1 MDQLEFIGSKIT
13 EGAISFLTQEYL
25 YLAIFSAIF
34 AAILG
39 ATVDW

>member
-1 MDQLEFIGSKIT
+1 MTQLEFIGGKIT

-25 YLAIFSAIF
+25 YLAIFAACF
-34 AAILG
+34 AAVLG